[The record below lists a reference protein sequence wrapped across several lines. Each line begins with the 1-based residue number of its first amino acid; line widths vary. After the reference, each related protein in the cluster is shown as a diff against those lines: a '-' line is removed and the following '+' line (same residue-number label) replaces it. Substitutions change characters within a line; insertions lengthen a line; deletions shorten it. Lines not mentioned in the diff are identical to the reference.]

1 MKVTKDL
8 WAASIGLKVR
18 LLVAWGRGYWRM
30 DVEQGLSF
38 PLWVEMALP
47 LFHCRRHSGGS
58 ELATLILGQTGP
70 PTGRPVGFNRH
81 LHAALGHQVRVLRL
95 L

>member
-18 LLVAWGRGYWRM
+18 LLVAWGRGHWREGCWTGA
-30 DVEQGLSF
+30 VLS
-38 PLWVEMALP
+38 LWVEMALP
-47 LFHCRRHSGGS
+47 LFHCRRHGGGS

-70 PTGRPVGFNRH
+70 PTERPIGFDRH
-81 LHAALGHQVRVLRL
+81 LHAALGQQVRVPRL